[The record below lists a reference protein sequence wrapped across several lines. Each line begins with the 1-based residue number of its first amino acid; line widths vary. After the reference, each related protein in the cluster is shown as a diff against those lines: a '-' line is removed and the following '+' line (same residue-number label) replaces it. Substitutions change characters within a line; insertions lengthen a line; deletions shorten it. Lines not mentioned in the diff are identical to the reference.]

1 MISLELSKTFMDFMY
16 LTTQEFK
23 IRLEVALLLTVFGNV
38 GDFFLNPAN
47 VKTARTAFIS
57 VSDSSSVGEISP
69 VPFTLSN
76 KNIQNFPPWQIY

>member
-1 MISLELSKTFMDFMY
+1 MISLELSKTFMH
-16 LTTQEFK
+16 LTTREFK
-23 IRLEVALLLTVFGNV
+23 IGLEVSLLLTVFGNA

-57 VSDSSSVGEISP
+57 VSDSSIVREISP
-69 VPFTLSN
+69 APFTLPN